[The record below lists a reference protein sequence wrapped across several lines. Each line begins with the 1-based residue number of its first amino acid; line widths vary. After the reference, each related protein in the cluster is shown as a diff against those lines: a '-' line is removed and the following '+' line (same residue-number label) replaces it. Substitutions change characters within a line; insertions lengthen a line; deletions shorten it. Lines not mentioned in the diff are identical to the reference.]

1 MTGKAVTFI
10 STILVIASLC
20 LLSFGC
26 KSSPSIIGKW
36 QSSVP
41 VDNGTATIEITR
53 EGDIIDKEPKGDFV
67 MKYELV
73 GRDIIKIYSPE
84 SPESP
89 TVFQYVISG
98 STMVWKDNSSDTTFS
113 FNRTLK

>member
-1 MTGKAVTFI
+1 
-10 STILVIASLC
+10 
-20 LLSFGC
+20 
-26 KSSPSIIGKW
+26 
-36 QSSVP
+36 
-41 VDNGTATIEITR
+41 
-53 EGDIIDKEPKGDFV
+53 